1 MTIPG
6 KYLFLLLVGGAIYYW
21 IEVAFRGYSH
31 PVMILVG
38 GICFVLCGL
47 LNNIFSWEM
56 PLWLQM
62 ACSAVIITLVEFAS
76 GCILNIWLGLHIW
89 DYSDMPFNIAGQI
102 CLPYTIL
109 WFFLS
114 AAAIILDDYLRYW
127 FFDEEKPRYYLRCR
141 DDKQHVR

>member
-1 MTIPG
+1 
-6 KYLFLLLVGGAIYYW
+6 
-21 IEVAFRGYSH
+21 
-31 PVMILVG
+31 MILVG

-109 WFFLS
+109 WFFMS

-141 DDKQHVR
+141 KWKR